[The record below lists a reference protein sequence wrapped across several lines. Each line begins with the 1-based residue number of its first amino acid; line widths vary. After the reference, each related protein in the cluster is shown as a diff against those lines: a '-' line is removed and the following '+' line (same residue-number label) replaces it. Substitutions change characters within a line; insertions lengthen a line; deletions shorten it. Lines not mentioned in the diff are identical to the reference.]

1 VAGHRLRVQLSG
13 GAHPRFAR
21 NPGSG
26 EQPATATSLKPTR
39 YSIRCDRS
47 AVHLPVT

>member
-1 VAGHRLRVQLSG
+1 MDRGDDG
-13 GAHPRFAR
+13 GTRPRFAR
-21 NPGSG
+21 NPGNG
-26 EQPATATSLKPTR
+26 EQPATATTLKPTQ